1 MTVKIFIDLATQPF
15 VADLVFPDGLP
26 KDGYVTLFVG
36 CCQRT
41 PQPGKQV
48 DHIPLQ
54 QGASLGSA
62 VPVVRKTC
70 HNQTYTEFCDSKIY
84 VRNGSAENGGTSF
97 PCNLRHSF
105 ESGVLTEQEHRR
117 LHIQREVPELC
128 GDITPIQKAGDC
140 RDCYYCGFI
149 SSSRDQASYH
159 EVNHGGPAQ
168 SCILCRRVFKS
179 ESTLNKHLCLHVQNG
194 FRCSVCRRSFLS
206 KDLHAKHVQRNACSP
221 GPKVELVRPLEA
233 LPAAFYNPVAVP
245 PPENTSVDETICS
258 VISESLHDHSV
269 GHLEVGDAGAVT
281 AGESANAPSILFAKK
296 DGSGLELLGAIRAR
310 RPRLPCPHCPRFC
323 FSQAALQ
330 VHLRRK
336 HISNAPLKCPHCPK
350 RFFVDTLFYKHRSIC
365 MRKGK
370 DVKVYVTESKN
381 KWNRLNCE
389 HCDFFTH
396 RYQKLTDH
404 YAENHKEH
412 ALSICET
419 CQDRFAHY
427 AYMLIHQIQVH
438 QLSEENQPQECSLC
452 DLTLDGVDGL
462 REHLLEVHAP
472 APIFRCYDCY
482 ERFSTAAAVLRH
494 RSEKHNPKSRKCPDC
509 PKTFKN
515 ALACRRHVLYT
526 HYSSRLVNSCKLC
539 FRRYKNLLTLRYHMA
554 LSHINELSEEEKAS
568 LEPLKKHC
576 AQCDYVTFNRRSM
589 VGHMRRKHGEMLQ
602 CPQCPSRFAQVA
614 ELTRHKRLRH
624 GSVGRQQC
632 PHCPRSFVCP
642 KSYGVHL
649 SMHQEGRGHECT
661 ICKRLFESE
670 AILKHHSDSHTS
682 SSNRRCKACLRVF
695 ATTYHLAKHQKIHS
709 TQAPDGTTVM
719 TCTSIPP
726 KPIKRRRDRRSFT
739 LTCDQ
744 CHLRFK
750 YQSSLSAHKMALHG
764 KSSKNGKS
772 FTCEIC
778 QDSFVSVLGLSSH
791 IRTHTGER
799 PFSCSECSASFSQA
813 STLRE
818 HTILKHSRAFRETCP
833 LCSKGCVSK
842 TKLRRHLQAA
852 HKALLVCAQ
861 PAAPRRS
868 TSSAAS
874 TPARAAQTAI
884 SDDTHTYLLPDL
896 VNTEETYEAAEEE
909 GVVLQEGELQE
920 DMVPQVV
927 AVSTQADGGNVAV
940 AVDSIINLMVCDT
953 LIETNCIEL
962 TSEEAH
968 GNEEG

>member
-140 RDCYYCGFI
+140 WDCYYCGFI
-149 SSSRDQASYH
+149 SSSREQASHH

-554 LSHINELSEEEKAS
+554 LSHINELSEEEK
-568 LEPLKKHC
+568 
-576 AQCDYVTFNRRSM
+576 
-589 VGHMRRKHGEMLQ
+589 
-602 CPQCPSRFAQVA
+602 
-614 ELTRHKRLRH
+614 
-624 GSVGRQQC
+624 
-632 PHCPRSFVCP
+632 
-642 KSYGVHL
+642 
-649 SMHQEGRGHECT
+649 EGRGHECT

-896 VNTEETYEAAEEE
+896 VNTEETYEAAEEG

-927 AVSTQADGGNVAV
+927 AVSTQAEGGNVAV